1 MEDIKEINLKNFFL
15 TDLKEQ
21 ETIVNINYYERVL
34 IVYTCRKSVA
44 ERLKKKF
51 GEPTKVYCTNK
62 QISGVR
68 YEIPFNKRREMSS
81 ILSRPLLIG
90 NMK

>member
-1 MEDIKEINLKNFFL
+1 MENIKDKNLKNFYL

-21 ETIVNINYYERVL
+21 ETIVNIDYYER
-34 IVYTCRKSVA
+34 IIFVYTCRKSVA
-44 ERLKKKF
+44 ERLKGKF
-51 GEPTKVYCTNK
+51 GEPQKTYYTNN

-68 YEIPFNKRREMSS
+68 YEIPFNMRKEISQ

-90 NMK
+90 NM

>member
-1 MEDIKEINLKNFFL
+1 MENIKEINLKNFYL

-21 ETIVNINYYERVL
+21 ETVVNIDYYER
-34 IVYTCRKSVA
+34 IIFVYTCRKSVA
-44 ERLKKKF
+44 ERLKKKI
-51 GEPTKVYCTNK
+51 GEPTKVYCINN

-68 YEIPFNKRREMSS
+68 YEIPFNKRREISQ

-90 NMK
+90 NM